1 MGFYLN
7 KKINFILEITIAL
20 TRMASKKFRSSDLD
34 VNLNGKIIMVTGA
47 NSGIGK
53 SASVTLASKG
63 AEIHMVCRSEER
75 ANAAKADIIKESDR
89 KRFIA
94 AMEDIRSKIKAAMES

>member
-1 MGFYLN
+1 
-7 KKINFILEITIAL
+7 
-20 TRMASKKFRSSDLD
+20 
-34 VNLNGKIIMVTGA
+34 MVTGA

-75 ANAAKADIIKESDR
+75 ANAAKADIIKESGNEVI
-89 KRFIA
+89 FLT
-94 AMEDIRSKIKAAMES
+94 